1 MPKIVRKTLMFFTV
15 IIMLYT
21 GIQIIS
27 IVQETYR
34 DSKSVNIPL
43 IEKQQIFQTDVSDM
57 NEEDVLE
64 IMIGDMF
71 KEDNNDEE
79 KSEEP

>member
-27 IVQETYR
+27 IIQETYR

-57 NEEDVLE
+57 DEEDVLE
-64 IMIGDMF
+64 LMIGDMF
-71 KEDNNDEE
+71 KEDNNNEE